1 MSLTFLAPSFRC
13 CLIPFKTSKNRL
25 AFGIRCPVRA
35 VVAGEIVRRN
45 DELLLHVELI
55 GVDDGAQLWGAQ
67 FRGLCSEVVASP
79 EKLADSVSS
88 GLQTIL
94 APSACRRRDVRT
106 KVA

>member
-1 MSLTFLAPSFRC
+1 MF
-13 CLIPFKTSKNRL
+13 
-25 AFGIRCPVRA
+25 VRA

-45 DELLLHVELI
+45 DELLLHFELI